1 MTGMPILNDNPR
13 PASDSGLHS
22 AYPPIYQALHLTL
35 HFSSFRRVPHSISF
49 LFTFQS
55 GEGRFD
61 ILKVQRTWILDSLEF
76 VYTTHLLILHPVV
89 CDGCESG
96 RK

>member
-1 MTGMPILNDNPR
+1 MTGMPILNDDPR

-22 AYPPIYQALHLTL
+22 AYPPIHHALHFTL
-35 HFSSFRRVPHSISF
+35 HFSSFRRVLDSISF
-49 LFTFQS
+49 PFIFQS

-61 ILKVQRTWILDSLEF
+61 ILKVQRTWILVSLEF

-89 CDGCESG
+89 RDGCESG